1 MFLSISWKITAE
13 KFFDSRTMLKFGKTK
28 VEKEEFYGA
37 KKPRKIWD
45 VSVDNLVISKLVETI
60 IILSIWLDI

>member
-1 MFLSISWKITAE
+1 
-13 KFFDSRTMLKFGKTK
+13 MLKFGKTK

-45 VSVDNLVISKLVETI
+45 VSVDNLVISKLVQTI
-60 IILSIWLDI
+60 IVLSIWLDI